1 MSSANCQQPSSDS
14 DCDSD
19 PDQSHTESHHGNRH
33 RHTDFSNSIFKS
45 YFEHTT
51 NQSQSS
57 NSPPTPHDLSKIQSF
72 LNSSSSGALSCL
84 ICLERIKPSDPTWSC
99 TSLCYAVFHLLCIQS
114 WARQASDLSA
124 YRAATRLPISPDR
137 AAETSTWNCPKC
149 RSVYAKSQIPKTYFC
164 FCGNVENPPNDNP
177 WILPHSC
184 GEVCDRPLK
193 NSCGHYC
200 LLLCHPGPCPSCP
213 KLVKAKCFCGK
224 IEDVRRCGLKLF
236 SCNNFCDKL
245 LDCGI
250 HKCKERCHDGDC
262 PPCQARGFYGC
273 YCGRKKEERKCC
285 ERGFQCENPCERLL
299 GCGKHVCERG
309 CHSGECGLCPLQGKR
324 TCPCGKNVYEGIACD
339 VAVPLCGG
347 TCDKILSCGL
357 HRCHERCH
365 RGGCIETCRLVVTKS
380 CRCGGLKKEVPCYQ
394 DLTCERKCQRM
405 RDCGRHA
412 CKRRCCDGDCP
423 PCGEICGR
431 RLPCKNHKCPAP
443 CHRGAC
449 APCPLMVT
457 ISCACGETHFE
468 VPCGIEMNQKPPK
481 CRKLCGIPPLCRH
494 GSDSKPHRCH
504 YGACPPC
511 QLLCEE
517 EYPCGHTCK
526 LRCHGPRPPP
536 NPEFT
541 LKPKKKKPNH
551 QSECTPGTSCPPC
564 PELVW
569 RSCVGQHLGAERMMF
584 CSNRALFSCDNL
596 CGNPL
601 PCGNHYCTKT
611 CHALK
616 SQSQKSLAQ
625 RSGEP
630 CEECHLPC
638 EKERKPTCP
647 HPCPLSCHP
656 GECPPCKVLVK
667 RACHC
672 GSMVHVFECI
682 YYNSLSEKEQMTVR
696 SCGGSCHRKLPN
708 CTHLCP
714 ETCHPGQCPSS
725 DKCSKKV
732 TVRCQ
737 CQTLKK
743 EWLCQDV
750 QAAYQKAGRDPKDV
764 SKNHFGIGLLP
775 CNSDCK
781 SKVKVV
787 DQELHLRKSK
797 DFEEKEPD
805 TEKNTSKRRKRRE
818 RVQETKQISKLQ
830 KYVATMKWLLLV
842 VILVVTLVAAAYFG
856 YKGLLWLSDWMN
868 EVEEQRLRRRYP
880 RI

>member
-1 MSSANCQQPSSDS
+1 
-14 DCDSD
+14 
-19 PDQSHTESHHGNRH
+19 
-33 RHTDFSNSIFKS
+33 
-45 YFEHTT
+45 
-51 NQSQSS
+51 
-57 NSPPTPHDLSKIQSF
+57 
-72 LNSSSSGALSCL
+72 
-84 ICLERIKPSDPTWSC
+84 
-99 TSLCYAVFHLLCIQS
+99 
-114 WARQASDLSA
+114 
-124 YRAATRLPISPDR
+124 
-137 AAETSTWNCPKC
+137 
-149 RSVYAKSQIPKTYFC
+149 
-164 FCGNVENPPNDNP
+164 
-177 WILPHSC
+177 
-184 GEVCDRPLK
+184 
-193 NSCGHYC
+193 
-200 LLLCHPGPCPSCP
+200 
-213 KLVKAKCFCGK
+213 
-224 IEDVRRCGLKLF
+224 
-236 SCNNFCDKL
+236 
-245 LDCGI
+245 
-250 HKCKERCHDGDC
+250 
-262 PPCQARGFYGC
+262 
-273 YCGRKKEERKCC
+273 
-285 ERGFQCENPCERLL
+285 
-299 GCGKHVCERG
+299 
-309 CHSGECGLCPLQGKR
+309 
-324 TCPCGKNVYEGIACD
+324 
-339 VAVPLCGG
+339 
-347 TCDKILSCGL
+347 
-357 HRCHERCH
+357 
-365 RGGCIETCRLVVTKS
+365 
-380 CRCGGLKKEVPCYQ
+380 
-394 DLTCERKCQRM
+394 M

-551 QSECTPGTSCPPC
+551 QSECTPGSSCPPC

-569 RSCVGQHLGAERMMF
+569 RSCVGQHLEQSGW
-584 CSNRALFSCDNL
+584 ALFSCDNL

-625 RSGEP
+625 CSGE
-630 CEECHLPC
+630 EAHLPTSLSSFMSSWGVPPLQSAC
-638 EKERKPTCP
+638 ETGLSLWFYGPCFRVHILQQLVRKGAND
-647 HPCPLSCHP
+647 CPL
-656 GECPPCKVLVK
+656 
-667 RACHC
+667 
-672 GSMVHVFECI
+672 MWWI
-682 YYNSLSEKEQMTVR
+682 LSQ
-696 SCGGSCHRKLPN
+696 
-708 CTHLCP
+708 
-714 ETCHPGQCPSS
+714 
-725 DKCSKKV
+725 
-732 TVRCQ
+732 
-737 CQTLKK
+737 
-743 EWLCQDV
+743 
-750 QAAYQKAGRDPKDV
+750 
-764 SKNHFGIGLLP
+764 
-775 CNSDCK
+775 
-781 SKVKVV
+781 
-787 DQELHLRKSK
+787 
-797 DFEEKEPD
+797 EKEPD